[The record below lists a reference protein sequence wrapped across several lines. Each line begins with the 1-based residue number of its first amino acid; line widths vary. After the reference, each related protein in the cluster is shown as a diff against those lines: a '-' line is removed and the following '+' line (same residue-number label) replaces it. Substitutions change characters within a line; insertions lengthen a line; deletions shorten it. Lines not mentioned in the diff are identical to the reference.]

1 MLTHANPNCSW
12 ACSIPDYETDTLVL
26 AGGSSP
32 GKMVSR
38 WGYDAFVMICYDQ
51 YCCHDNTSQNAD
63 DTVVTIL
70 VRYGRDGWVEDL
82 PDMLIGRR
90 DHSCSSFV
98 RNNRR
103 VSSHPH
109 NILI

>member
-1 MLTHANPNCSW
+1 M
-12 ACSIPDYETDTLVL
+12 
-26 AGGSSP
+26 
-32 GKMVSR
+32 
-38 WGYDAFVMICYDQ
+38 
-51 YCCHDNTSQNAD
+51 
-63 DTVVTIL
+63 
-70 VRYGRDGWVEDL
+70 EDL

-109 NILI
+109 NILVILVIIYIGVPSDRGLGILPGRLVIQNIAQKVSMILSRITKLSKVV